1 MLTLECG
8 VTLPGVCEVEGTPTA
23 RGETR
28 ERSPSGRT
36 NPGVLFHRLEV
47 TLMVLNDVG
56 DVLRFRLRVRQ
67 LRRSLAVQVIQE
79 FHLTGVQ
86 GLYQLNSHSKLC
98 HLV

>member
-8 VTLPGVCEVEGTPTA
+8 VTLPGVCED
-23 RGETR
+23 
-28 ERSPSGRT
+28 GRYEVKQGKGLRQVGQT
-36 NPGVLFHRLEV
+36 LGVLFHRLEV
-47 TLMVLNDVG
+47 TLTVLNDVG
-56 DVLRFRLRVRQ
+56 DVLRF
-67 LRRSLAVQVIQE
+67 LAVQVIQE

>member
-1 MLTLECG
+1 MHRLHEVKQGKGPRQVRQTL
-8 VTLPGVCEVEGTPTA
+8 
-23 RGETR
+23 
-28 ERSPSGRT
+28 
-36 NPGVLFHRLEV
+36 GVLFHRLEV
-47 TLMVLNDVG
+47 TLTVLNDVG

-67 LRRSLAVQVIQE
+67 LRGSLAVQIIQE